1 MTGDAADADDPDGD
15 SADLRRRGRF
25 EQLRA
30 RLRGETGDETATET
44 PDEVAGDASREDEN
58 ASEDAGDTAPDDVDD
73 RWPAE
78 VDPIPTESTTP
89 ASPSTT
95 GTGSTTESDPETAEQ
110 TEQTE
115 QTESDPGGTDR
126 AETIDGAKMT
136 TGADSEDDADS
147 WEWVHDEGP
156 PEAGETG
163 DGAPDPESDTEPATE
178 TDTAGEPGDAD
189 DRVWSAGETGT
200 DATETDAVE
209 TQGDVPAD
217 AGESADRTST
227 GRIWDDPTS
236 SMSATTDT
244 DSATTDTDSATTDT
258 DSSPRDTR
266 SVETDEPAESVE
278 ADEPAELAESAKTG
292 SSDSQEA
299 TAASA
304 IEATSTDS
312 DAAESGSADSGT
324 AGRESP
330 TPTSPVGDRDSD
342 IDHLGESLADATDA
356 SVPTGP
362 TNEPRSESVPE
373 LPTFDAIEPGSSAL
387 VLSPL
392 SGPLSTAACGRLLD
406 AGEGAA
412 ADAVGS
418 GPADE
423 DAPAGPRER
432 NVLLVAV
439 EASAAERID
448 VCHRAGIDAGEIAAI
463 EVGSH
468 GGSRSVASET
478 TGGGQSVSVTRV
490 SRPGNLSKLGIL
502 ITKQLSEWESDGRPI
517 VFCLHSLTALQQAVS
532 DEKLF
537 RFLHV
542 LTRRLAASGCRAHF
556 HMDPDAHHEMVV
568 GTVRPIFD
576 VVVRI
581 GPNGAVDVDR
591 E

>member
-1 MTGDAADADDPDGD
+1 MTDDAADADDPDGD
-15 SADLRRRGRF
+15 AADARRRGRF

-30 RLRGETGDETATET
+30 RLRGETGDGTATET
-44 PDEVAGDASREDEN
+44 PDEVAGDTSSGDEN
-58 ASEDAGDTAPDDVDD
+58 ASEDAGDTAPDGVDD

-115 QTESDPGGTDR
+115 QTESDPEGTDR
-126 AETIDGAKMT
+126 AETIDGSRMT

-156 PEAGETG
+156 PEAGETV
-163 DGAPDPESDTEPATE
+163 DGAPDTESDTEPATE
-178 TDTAGEPGDAD
+178 TDVEPATEPDTAGEPGDAG

-209 TQGDVPAD
+209 TRGDVPAD

-244 DSATTDTDSATTDT
+244 DSAMTDT

-266 SVETDEPAESVE
+266 SVDADGSDESGGPDESTETR
-278 ADEPAELAESAKTG
+278 
-292 SSDSQEA
+292 SSGLRE
-299 TAASA
+299 TTEASA
-304 IEATSTDS
+304 TETT
-312 DAAESGSADSGT
+312 SADSAAADSG
-324 AGRESP
+324 AVDGEP
-330 TPTSPVGDRDSD
+330 TTSMAGDRDSD
-342 IDHLGESLADATDA
+342 TDHLGESLADATDA

-373 LPTFDAIEPGSSAL
+373 LPAFDALEPGSSAL

-581 GPNGAVDVDR
+581 GPNGTVDVDR